1 MTTIAFDTLKFA
13 QALKEKAHLTAEQAE
28 GFASALAD
36 ALHDDLATKADL
48 REVELQLNAEIDIRQ
63 IRNHQMDVRHD
74 WLSDGDH
81 PRRGDR
87 AARASRIGER
97 LNLPLRKHRLQRRH
111 RVPWRRR
118 RLEHAEPHR
127 DGARQHMR
135 RRELAPIA
143 LAREQAREGQARFQR
158 VVPSLARTLAVMRDQ
173 PVEEFW
179 GAVAGFAV
187 SPNVS
192 PKPSPEASAGRKKP
206 VWRVTTPSAATSS
219 GVEAGKSRN
228 ISRDSSG

>member
-1 MTTIAFDTLKFA
+1 MTSIAFDT
-13 QALKEKAHLTAEQAE
+13 
-28 GFASALAD
+28 
-36 ALHDDLATKADL
+36 LHDDLATKADL
-48 REVELQLNAEIDIRQ
+48 REVKAELKVEIEFGQ
-63 IRNHQMDVRHD
+63 IRNHKMDVRDD

-87 AARASRIGER
+87 AGADRAS

-111 RVPWRRR
+111 RIPWRRR
-118 RLEHAEPHR
+118 RLEHPQPHR
-127 DGARQHMR
+127 DRARQHMR
-135 RRELAPIA
+135 RRKLAPIA
-143 LAREQAREGQARFQR
+143 LAREQPREGQARFER

-219 GVEAGKSRN
+219 GVDAGKSRN

>member
-1 MTTIAFDTLKFA
+1 MSARERRFARIA
-13 QALKEKAHLTAEQAE
+13 
-28 GFASALAD
+28 
-36 ALHDDLATKADL
+36 ADL
-48 REVELQLNAEIDIRQ
+48 RLLKWMAGLNSRL
-63 IRNHQMDVRHD
+63 H
-74 WLSDGDH
+74 DGDAI
-81 PRRGDR
+81 PCAETLNDDRGAVIASKAKQSR
-87 AARASRIGER
+87 AHSVPLDCFALLAMTMDAPP
-97 LNLPLRKHRLQRRH
+97 LNPPLGKHRPQRRH

-118 RLEHAEPHR
+118 RLEHPQPHR
-127 DGARQHMR
+127 DRAQQHMR
-135 RRELAPIA
+135 RRELAPIP

-158 VVPSLARTLAVMRDQ
+158 VVPSLARTLAVMGDQ

-206 VWRVTTPSAATSS
+206 VCRVTTPSAATSS
-219 GVEAGKSRN
+219 GVDAGKSRN